1 MNKKVTAVGILSTLL
16 TLSAVMMSA
25 QYSNVALS
33 QGEEGPPGE
42 AGVIDEPES
51 PFAPEPNMTGPET
64 ATELEEIAGSDE
76 AILANDTDISNPNNT
91 MADATDVNLREDCME
106 LPSGEIVT
114 PFGEPCE

>member
-25 QYSNVALS
+25 QYSNVALA
-33 QGEEGPPGE
+33 QDEGPPGE
-42 AGVIDEPES
+42 
-51 PFAPEPNMTGPET
+51 TGPET
-64 ATELEEIAGSDE
+64 ATEFEEIAGSD
-76 AILANDTDISNPNNT
+76 AALLANDTDISDPNNT

>member
-25 QYSNVALS
+25 QYSNVALA
-33 QGEEGPPGE
+33 QDEGPPGE

-51 PFAPEPNMTGPET
+51 PFEPEPNMTGPET
-64 ATELEEIAGSDE
+64 ATEFEEIAGSD
-76 AILANDTDISNPNNT
+76 AALLANDTDISDPNNT